1 MTARANTIWAAVL
14 FGLSLS
20 SFAAYQQF
28 KLPPVMPRLLDLYAY
43 ERLLAGGFMS
53 VYAFVGLL
61 LSFVIGRFVDG
72 QGVRRALTLALVISL
87 LGNIIILL
95 WPADGVVVLIGRG
108 LEGIAFAACALVGQ
122 MLATRYASAR
132 HMPLIAGAM
141 ASWVPI
147 GQLVAIIFAQPT
159 LRHGDWQWLWYLAIA
174 LTGILFTWMVAL
186 ERRRPGL
193 LPGPRHS
200 SHVDHG
206 PPLARREVT
215 ALALVSSIF
224 LLWSGQYFAYMT
236 WLPQF
241 LVESMGLS
249 FENAMLGYAL
259 PVITLIVFNAITGS
273 LLKAGVPLAPLFLT
287 ALLLQ
292 AVCWWTLPWIRSDW
306 TGLLSLFIYGA
317 TAGVVPTGL
326 WALPAMLVGQM
337 RASGKA
343 FGIIMTGRNVG
354 VFIGPMLLPWLLA
367 RSGDWQGAAPVFG
380 GILLVAFGLGF
391 ITMLMMRRD
400 QIRAAR

>member
-1 MTARANTIWAAVL
+1 MTAREKTIWAAVL

-20 SFAAYQQF
+20 SYAAYQQF

-43 ERLLAGGFMS
+43 EKLLAGGFMS

-61 LSFVIGRFVDG
+61 LSFAIGRLVDG
-72 QGVRRALTLALVISL
+72 QGVRRALTLALLVSL
-87 LGNIIILL
+87 AGNLLILA
-95 WPADGVVVLIGRG
+95 WPSDGLVVLIGRG

-147 GQLVAIIFAQPT
+147 GQLVAIVTAQPA
-159 LRHGDWQWLWYLAIA
+159 LRYGDWHWLWYMALA
-174 LTGILFTWMVAL
+174 LTVVLYIWMLTL

-200 SHVDHG
+200 SHVDEG
-206 PPLARREVT
+206 APLAQMEIASLV
-215 ALALVSSIF
+215 LVSAIF

-241 LVESMGLS
+241 LVEAMGLS
-249 FENAMLGYAL
+249 FDNAMLGYAL
-259 PVITLIVFNAITGS
+259 PVVTLIVFNAVTGS
-273 LLKAGVPLAPLFLT
+273 LLKAGVPLPPLFLGG
-287 ALLLQ
+287 LLLQ
-292 AVCWWTLPWIRSDW
+292 ALCWWTLPWIGADW
-306 TGLLSLFIYGA
+306 TGVLSLIIYGA
-317 TAGVVPTGL
+317 TAGVVPTVL
-326 WALPAMLVGQM
+326 WALPALLVGQM
-337 RASGKA
+337 RASGNA

-354 VFIGPMLLPWLLA
+354 VLVGPMLLPWLLA
-367 RSGDWQGAAPVFG
+367 RSGDWQGAAPAFG
-380 GILLVAFGLGF
+380 TIVIVAFGLGLLVV
-391 ITMLMMRRD
+391 MLMRRNRE
-400 QIRAAR
+400 RAAR